1 MSNRNFDSRTII
13 HRLMEQNQAQSL
25 YRRQVN
31 NKAYLSNPQTSNA
44 SPSLIAT
51 FQEGAET
58 TYYKNLGT
66 GYSISVSGITNLL
79 AK

>member
-13 HRLMEQNQAQSL
+13 HRLMEQNQAQAL
-25 YRRQVN
+25 YKRQLN
-31 NKAYLSNPQTSNA
+31 NKAYIGNPQTSSY
-44 SPSLIAT
+44 SPATIAT
-51 FQEGAET
+51 FQEGSET

-79 AK
+79 SK